1 MVPYPG
7 GPGDADH
14 DVPLDPAASVALIRA
29 QRARVA
35 AATDVDARLL
45 FGVWGAAWLVGFGA
59 LYAVAGDDPLLRWRA
74 AAGIVFATLIAAAI
88 AVTAVHVAR
97 RTAGVLGTSATQGA
111 MYGWA
116 WFAGFAAIG
125 SLGYALARVGATES
139 VYTVTMTVVP
149 ALVVGVLYM
158 AGGAI
163 WQDRTQFVLGSWV
176 VVVTIAAA
184 AVGPPHMLA
193 VMALAGGGGMLA
205 GAFADGVRM
214 RRDLTR
220 PAAP

>member
-1 MVPYPG
+1 MAAYPG
-7 GPGDADH
+7 EPDDADG
-14 DVPLDPAASVALIRA
+14 PLDLAASAALIQV

-74 AAGIVFATLIAAAI
+74 AAAGVFAAVIVAAI

-111 MYGWA
+111 MFGWA
-116 WFAGFAAIG
+116 WFAGFATIG
-125 SLGYALARVGATES
+125 ALGYALARVGAGQA
-139 VYTVTMTVVP
+139 VFTVTMTIVP
-149 ALVVGVLYM
+149 ALIVGALYM

-163 WQDRTQFVLGSWV
+163 WQDRTQFALGSWV
-176 VVVTIAAA
+176 VVVTVASAV
-184 AVGPPHMLA
+184 VGPPHMLA

-205 GAFADGVRM
+205 GAFAVGVRS
-214 RRDLTR
+214 RRDPTR